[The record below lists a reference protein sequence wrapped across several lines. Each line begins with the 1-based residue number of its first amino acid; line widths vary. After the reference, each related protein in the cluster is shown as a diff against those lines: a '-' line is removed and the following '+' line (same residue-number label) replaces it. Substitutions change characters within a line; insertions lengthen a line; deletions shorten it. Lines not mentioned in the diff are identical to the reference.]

1 MPPPPLMGTWTNA
14 LAGAATRALIAKLP
28 PLMLIIGGTEIILS
42 DNIEFGQL
50 AQGLGAPVQVT
61 QAFGSALWV
70 SVFPKTNLF
79 VVSTGRSVRRHVAR
93 LCAGV

>member
-1 MPPPPLMGTWTNA
+1 MPPPPFFGARTDA
-14 LAGAATRALIAKLP
+14 LAGAAPRALIAKLP

-61 QAFGSALWV
+61 QAFGSAF
-70 SVFPKTNLF
+70 SVFPKSNVF
-79 VVSTGRSVRRHVAR
+79 VASIGRSVRRHVAR